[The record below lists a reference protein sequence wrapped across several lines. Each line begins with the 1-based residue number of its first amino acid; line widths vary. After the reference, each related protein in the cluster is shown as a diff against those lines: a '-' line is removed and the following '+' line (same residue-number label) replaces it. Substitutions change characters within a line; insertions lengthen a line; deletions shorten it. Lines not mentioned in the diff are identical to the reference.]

1 MYNRK
6 KLKNLI
12 IGRKPILDALE
23 EGVSIEKIFIQKG
36 IQKEYLDELL
46 PLASRENIPTQIV
59 PKAKLMGLTGANH
72 QGVIALNAV
81 IEYQPYEEIVSRKF
95 DEGENPLV
103 IMLDGVTDV
112 RNFGAIARSAEV
124 FGADVI
130 IIPLKGS
137 AIIDENS
144 NKAAAGALSRIPISR
159 VKSLNMTAKYLQSS
173 GVKMVTAVLNAE
185 NSINAIDMNEPM
197 CLIIGSEDKG
207 VHNSLISLSDVEASI
222 PQIGKTD
229 SLNASV
235 AAGII
240 LYEVQRQR
248 SEK

>member
-1 MYNRK
+1 MYKRK

-12 IGRKPILDALE
+12 VGRKPICDALE
-23 EGVSIEKIFIQKG
+23 EGISIEKIFIQKG
-36 IQKEYLDELL
+36 IQKEFLDELL
-46 PLASRENIPTQIV
+46 PLASKQGVPTQLV
-59 PKAKLMGLTGANH
+59 PKAKLMRLTGANH

-81 IEYQPYEEIVSRKF
+81 IEYQPFEEIVSRKF
-95 DEGENPLV
+95 DRGENPL
-103 IMLDGVTDV
+103 IMMLDGITDV

-124 FGADVI
+124 LGVDVI
-130 IIPLKGS
+130 IIPQKGS

-144 NKAAAGALSRIPISR
+144 NKAAAGALSKIPISR

-173 GVKMVTAVLNAE
+173 GVRLVTAILGAKNDI
-185 NSINAIDMNEPM
+185 NSVDMNEPI
-197 CLIIGSEDKG
+197 CVIIGSEDKG
-207 VHNSLISLSDVEASI
+207 VHPSLISISDLEVSI

-240 LYEVQRQR
+240 LYEIQRQR
-248 SEK
+248 GSK

>member
-1 MYNRK
+1 MYKRK

-12 IGRKPILDALE
+12 VGRKPIIDALV

-36 IQKEYLDELL
+36 IQKEFLDELL
-46 PLASRENIPTQIV
+46 PLASNQNVPTQLV

-72 QGVIALNAV
+72 QGVIGLNAV
-81 IEYQPYEEIVSRKF
+81 IEYQPFEEIVSRKF
-95 DEGENPLV
+95 DQGENPLI

-137 AIIDENS
+137 ALIDEKS

-173 GVKMVTAVLNAE
+173 GVKMVSAVLNAE
-185 NSINAIDMNEPM
+185 NAIISVDMNEPM

-207 VHNSLISLSDVEASI
+207 IHPSLIKQSDIEVSI
-222 PQIGKTD
+222 PQVGKTD

-248 SEK
+248 SLK

>member
-1 MYNRK
+1 MYKRK

-12 IGRKPILDALE
+12 IGRKPIIDALE
-23 EGVSIEKIFIQKG
+23 EGISIEKIFIQKG
-36 IQKEYLDELL
+36 IQKDFLDEIL
-46 PLASRENIPTQIV
+46 PLASQQNVPTQLV

-81 IEYQPYEEIVSRKF
+81 IEYQPFEEIVSRKF
-95 DEGENPLV
+95 DKGEFPLV

-137 AIIDENS
+137 ALIDENS

-159 VKSLNMTAKYLQSS
+159 VKNINMTAKYLQSS
-173 GVKMVTAVLNAE
+173 GIKMVTAVLGAE
-185 NSINAIDMNEPM
+185 NKINSVDLNEPI

-207 VHNSLISLSDVEASI
+207 IHPSLISLSDIEVSI
-222 PQIGKTD
+222 PQFGKSD

-248 SEK
+248 TQQ